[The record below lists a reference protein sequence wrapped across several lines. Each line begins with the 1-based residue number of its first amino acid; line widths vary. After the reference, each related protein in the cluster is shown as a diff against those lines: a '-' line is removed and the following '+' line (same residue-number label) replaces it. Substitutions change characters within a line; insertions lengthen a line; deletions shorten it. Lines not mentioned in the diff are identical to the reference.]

1 MINVAAIVKLV
12 GALLVVAL
20 FVGAGI
26 HANNVANAQQRLA
39 ESRSGDDAQFSASGL
54 SGQNLRIAL
63 PDEAQVQCD
72 AMVDDIRSDSQLVGE
87 LRQANFRSVE
97 CGQVRGDLR

>member
-1 MINVAAIVKLV
+1 LKLL
-12 GALLVVAL
+12 GAFLLVVV

-26 HANNVANAQQRLA
+26 HANDAANAQQRLA
-39 ESRSGDDAQFSASGL
+39 ESWSGDDARFSASGL

-63 PDEAQVQCD
+63 PEESQVQCD
-72 AMVDDIRSDSQLVGE
+72 AMVDAIRSDSKLVGE
-87 LRQANFRSVE
+87 LQRANFRTVE

>member
-1 MINVAAIVKLV
+1 LKAV

-20 FVGAGI
+20 FIGAGI
-26 HANNVANAQQRLA
+26 HANDVSKAQQQLA
-39 ESRSGDDAQFSASGL
+39 ESWSGDDARFSASGL

-63 PDEAQVQCD
+63 PEESQVECD
-72 AMVDDIRSDSQLVGE
+72 AMVGAIRSDSQLTGE
-87 LRQANFRSVE
+87 LRQAKFRSVE

>member
-12 GALLVVAL
+12 GAFLVVAL

-26 HANNVANAQQRLA
+26 HANDVASAQQRLA
-39 ESRSGDDAQFSASGL
+39 ESWSGADARFSASGL
-54 SGQNLRIAL
+54 HGENLRIAL
-63 PDEAQVQCD
+63 PEESQVECD
-72 AMVDDIRSDSQLVGE
+72 AMLDAIRSDSKLVGE
-87 LRQANFRSVE
+87 LRQADFRSVE

>member
-1 MINVAAIVKLV
+1 LKLL
-12 GALLVVAL
+12 GAFLTVAL

-26 HANNVANAQQRLA
+26 RASDTARAQQRLA
-39 ESRSGDDAQFSASGL
+39 ESWSGDDAQFSASGL

-63 PDEAQVQCD
+63 PEESQVECD
-72 AMVDDIRSDSQLVGE
+72 AMVDAIRSDSKLVGD

-97 CGQVRGDLR
+97 CGQVRGD

>member
-1 MINVAAIVKLV
+1 MKAV
-12 GALLVVAL
+12 GALFVVAL
-20 FVGAGI
+20 FVSAGI
-26 HANNVANAQQRLA
+26 HANDAARAQQRLA
-39 ESRSGDDAQFSASGL
+39 ESWSGDDAQFSASGP

-63 PDEAQVQCD
+63 PEESQVQCD
-72 AMVDDIRSDSQLVGE
+72 AMLDAIRGDSRLVGE